1 MDVELNV
8 AEATHSS
15 EQGSSYDDLVTESLT
30 EVATEGKGQAK
41 STPSKRELTP
51 EEILRGVSKKTTM
64 NNQLEVKD
72 EDGQDESFE
81 DEVIEQDESLET
93 EGESDDSEEELL
105 DIIYKGQVEPLPKSE
120 VIKLAQ
126 MGKDYTVK
134 TQALAAER
142 QKFQAESLQKT
153 QELDQLRSQFEES
166 QRGFSENK
174 ESFDKMQFAFGI
186 IKDSNPDL
194 YAELDQA
201 VAQVLNQYDNPII
214 RRQNEMLSQKQKMI
228 EDQLASLT
236 GEGIKQK
243 YFAEEKQVRADF
255 EESLKSLGVIPDWN
269 KVKEA
274 YANGAQDVKTAL
286 FAVYG
291 AEITQA
297 ANSKQKLDMVRKQ
310 TARTVTKPSI
320 KTPARTQGKPQDYS
334 RKTYSNIMGDV
345 LKELGL

>member
-1 MDVELNV
+1 MDELNGADTTQV
-8 AEATHSS
+8 I
-15 EQGSSYDDLVTESLT
+15 EQGSSYDDLVTESLA

-41 STPSKRELTP
+41 STPSKKELTP
-51 EEILRGVSKKTTM
+51 EEILRGVSKKSM

-72 EDGQDESFE
+72 EEIEGETLE
-81 DEVIEQDESLET
+81 DEVIEEDDQLET
-93 EGESDDSEEELL
+93 EGEDSEEELL

-142 QKFQAESLQKT
+142 QKFLAESQQKT
-153 QELDQLRSQFEES
+153 QEIEQLRSQFEES

-194 YAELDQA
+194 YAEIDQA

-243 YFAEEKQVRADF
+243 YFAEEKQVKADF
-255 EESLKSLGVIPDWN
+255 EESLKALGVIPDWS

-320 KTPARTQGKPQDYS
+320 KTPARSMGKQIDYGKKS
-334 RKTYSNIMGDV
+334 YSDIMGDV